1 MQSETIQIWPER
13 PDVTLT
19 TYLLDDSPD
28 FQTGKRRPAV
38 LILPGGGYLG
48 TSDREAEPI
57 ALFFAAQGYH
67 AFVLRYA
74 VFFQNYPIDLSCPP
88 EKNSYPS
95 IFPQPLLDV
104 AAALRLIRNRS
115 RSQVAG
121 WLVDPNRI
129 AVCGFSAGGHLAA
142 SIGTQWNSPLLEK
155 LGGPAADFRPDALI
169 LCYPMIDYIL
179 TSELQAR
186 IPDNPLADFLRLCET
201 AAFGHSEP
209 SDAEKDRLN
218 PVHQVS
224 RETPPSFIWHTADD
238 ELVPLENSLELAAA
252 LKKAGVPLELHVF
265 AHGRHGLA
273 LADERTASDPDQIN
287 PPVQAWTGLVLT
299 WLKNQ
304 FQ

>member
-19 TYLLDDSPD
+19 AYLLDDSPD

-48 TSDREAEPI
+48 TSDREAEPV
-57 ALFFAAQGYH
+57 ALLFAAQGYH

-74 VFFQNYPIDLSCPP
+74 VFYQSYPNDLSHTPATNP
-88 EKNSYPS
+88 FPS

-104 AAALRLIRNRS
+104 AAALRLIRNQAANWR
-115 RSQVAG
+115 
-121 WLVDPNRI
+121 LDPARI

-142 SIGTQWNSPLLEK
+142 SIGTQWNSQFLLEK

-169 LCYPMIDYIL
+169 LCYPMIDYVL
-179 TSELQAR
+179 TSEIQAR
-186 IPDNPLADFLRLCET
+186 IPDNPLADFLRLCEV

-209 SDAEKDRLN
+209 SDAERDRLN

-224 RETPPSFIWHTADD
+224 LETPPTFIWHTADD
-238 ELVPLENSLELAAA
+238 ELVPLENSLELATA

-265 AHGRHGLA
+265 AHGRHGLS
-273 LADERTASDPDQIN
+273 LADERTASDPGQIN

-299 WLKNQ
+299 WLDEV
-304 FQ
+304 FR

>member
-1 MQSETIQIWPER
+1 MHSKTIQVWPDR

-28 FQTGKRRPAV
+28 FKTGARRPAV

-74 VFFQNYPIDLSCPP
+74 VFFQSYPQDPSQPP
-88 EKNSYPS
+88 EQNTFPS

-104 AAALRLIRNRS
+104 AAALRLVRN
-115 RSQVAG
+115 QADQ
-121 WLVDPNRI
+121 WLVDPERI

-142 SIGTQWNSPLLEK
+142 SIGTQWNSRFLLEK
-155 LGGPAADFRPDALI
+155 LGGPAQDFRPDALV
-169 LCYPMIDYIL
+169 LGYPMIDYVL
-179 TSELQAR
+179 TAEIHDR
-186 IPDNPLADFLRLCET
+186 IPDNPLADFLRLCEI
-201 AAFGHSEP
+201 AAFGHKEP
-209 SDAEKDRLN
+209 SVAEKDQIN
-218 PVHQVS
+218 PVRHVS
-224 RETPPSFIWHTADD
+224 PDTPPTFIWHTADD

-252 LKKAGVPLELHVF
+252 LKKADIPFEFHVF
-265 AHGRHGLA
+265 SQGRHGLA
-273 LADERTASDPDQIN
+273 LADERTAVSPEQIN
-287 PPVQAWTGLVLT
+287 PPVQVWTSLVLT
-299 WLKNQ
+299 WLKTR

>member
-1 MQSETIQIWPER
+1 MTCETIQIWPER

-28 FQTGKRRPAV
+28 FQTGRRRPAV

-48 TSDREAEPI
+48 TSDREAEPM

-74 VFFQNYPIDLSCPP
+74 VLFQ
-88 EKNSYPS
+88 SYPNDLAHPPTQNPYPT

-104 AAALRLIRNRS
+104 AATLRLIRNR
-115 RSQVAG
+115 AAE
-121 WLVDPNRI
+121 WLVDPERI

-142 SIGTQWNSPLLEK
+142 SIGTQWQSPLLLER
-155 LGGPAADFRPDALI
+155 LGGPATDFRPDALI
-169 LCYPMIDYIL
+169 LGYPMVDYVMTAEIH
-179 TSELQAR
+179 AR
-186 IPDNPLADFLRLCET
+186 IPDNPLADFLQLCEI
-201 AAFGHSEP
+201 AAFGHLEAT
-209 SDAEKDRLN
+209 DAEKDRIN
-218 PVHQVS
+218 PARHVDS
-224 RETPPSFIWHTADD
+224 ETPPTFIWHTVDD

-252 LKKAGVPLELHVF
+252 LKKAGVPLEMHLF

-273 LADERTASDPDQIN
+273 LADERTASDPVQIN
-287 PPVQAWTGLVLT
+287 PAVQAWTRLVQT
-299 WLKNQ
+299 WLKEL

>member
-74 VFFQNYPIDLSCPP
+74 VFFQSYPNDLSRPP

-104 AAALRLIRNRS
+104 AVALRLIRNQAADWR
-115 RSQVAG
+115 
-121 WLVDPNRI
+121 LDPARI

-142 SIGTQWNSPLLEK
+142 SIGTQWNSHFLLEK
-155 LGGPAADFRPDALI
+155 LGGPAADFRPGALI
-169 LCYPMIDYIL
+169 LCYPMIDYVL
-179 TSELQAR
+179 TSEIQAR

-209 SDAEKDRLN
+209 SDAERDRLN

-238 ELVPLENSLELAAA
+238 ELVPLENSLELATA

-273 LADERTASDPDQIN
+273 LADERTASDPGQIH
-287 PPVQAWTGLVLT
+287 PPVQAWTGLALT
-299 WLKNQ
+299 WLQ
-304 FQ
+304 AVFR

>member
-38 LILPGGGYLG
+38 LVLPGGGYLG

-74 VFFQNYPIDLSCPP
+74 VLFQSYPNDLAHLPAQNP
-88 EKNSYPS
+88 YPS

-104 AAALRLIRNRS
+104 AAALRLIRNRAA
-115 RSQVAG
+115 Q
-121 WLVDPNRI
+121 WLVDPARI

-142 SIGTQWNSPLLEK
+142 TIGLQWDGPLLQEK
-155 LGGPAADFRPDALI
+155 LGGPVRDFRPDALI
-169 LCYPMIDYIL
+169 LCYPMIDYVL
-179 TSELQAR
+179 TTAIHAS
-186 IPDNPLADFLRLCET
+186 IPDNPLAEFLMLCEV
-201 AAFGHSEP
+201 AAFGHAEATH
-209 SDAEKDRLN
+209 AEKDRIN
-218 PVHQVS
+218 PAHHIS
-224 RETPPSFIWHTADD
+224 PETPPSFIWHTADD

-265 AHGRHGLA
+265 AEGRHGLA
-273 LADERTASDPDQIN
+273 LADERTASEPGQIN
-287 PPVQAWTGLVLT
+287 PAVQAWTSLVQT
-299 WLKNQ
+299 WLKDL
-304 FQ
+304 FS